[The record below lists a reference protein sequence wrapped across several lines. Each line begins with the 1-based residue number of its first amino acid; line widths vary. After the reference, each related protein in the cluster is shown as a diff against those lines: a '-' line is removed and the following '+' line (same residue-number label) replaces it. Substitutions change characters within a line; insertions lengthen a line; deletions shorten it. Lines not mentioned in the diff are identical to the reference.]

1 MVQNNLHESIIFCS
15 FVARNYCLNA
25 KYYLTMKTKK
35 RQKLIVSL
43 ITDDL
48 IHSKLIEALNDL
60 HLEGSHYFLNLSDTI
75 IKLMGFEGEQ
85 NEVVFEYYLDQLKRA
100 KHVDNSE
107 NNAQFIK
114 LANDIYNDLQL
125 QKPIAK

>member
-1 MVQNNLHESIIFCS
+1 MYITY
-15 FVARNYCLNA
+15 FVTLSKKNIP
-25 KYYLTMKTKK
+25 TMKSKK

-75 IKLMGFEGEQ
+75 ISLMGFEGPQ

-107 NNAQFIK
+107 NNVNFVK
-114 LANDIYNDLQL
+114 LANDIYNDLVR
-125 QKPIAK
+125 KKWT